1 MISKLIL
8 LMLLTEHRI
17 EYISLPNQGPFRVV
31 KNAHINDL
39 KKVHIINTY
48 MDTNTYT
55 HIQTTADQ
63 IKLLID
69 HT

>member
-1 MISKLIL
+1 MIS
-8 LMLLTEHRI
+8 
-17 EYISLPNQGPFRVV
+17 
-31 KNAHINDL
+31 

-55 HIQTTADQ
+55 HIQTTADH
-63 IKLLID
+63 IKQLID